1 MLRLEWSGDIAI
13 FGSSPSKFLAN
24 EYFELKNLFL
34 NFSFSSV
41 MHFADQPICRINLF
55 SPPPPPA

>member
-1 MLRLEWSGDIAI
+1 MLRLEWSGDITI

-24 EYFELKNLFL
+24 EYFELKNLFR

-41 MHFADQPICRINLF
+41 MYFADTVLKAVASDDEIFC
-55 SPPPPPA
+55 